1 MSNRGEAMP
10 SFTQQNHELHNFP
23 QDVTG
28 LPRRKFLGRLFGGA
42 AAMASWPGLWN
53 EQGMAGSLGES
64 FALPDLGRL
73 ESGLSV
79 GETPPRSEAYWRLVK
94 DQFMIRGGLIMLNAA
109 NLCPSPYSVQ
119 QAVFRHTRDIDRDPS
134 SLNRAKF
141 SELRSRSRE
150 AVAAFLGAEPQE
162 IALTRN
168 TSEGNNIVIGGL
180 NYRTGDEV
188 VIWDENHPTA
198 NVAWD
203 VRAERYGFTVKRVKV
218 PARIYSIED
227 LIKPFRSAFTDKT
240 RVVCFSHVSNLSGVA
255 LPAKEI
261 CELARTHGVLS
272 HVDGAQTFGSH
283 VIDLHE
289 LGCDFYTGS
298 SHKWFC
304 GPKEMGILYVRKER
318 IPELWPSIIG
328 VGYPGSLKKGAE
340 KFETLGQRDDS
351 RIASMATTVDFHNT
365 IGKAVIEARIRSLA
379 HQLKN
384 RLKQKIPR
392 VVFRTPLEA
401 ELSGGPVI
409 FSVPGIDLEKA
420 LDELYHKHDI
430 GVAVFGGDLAGIRLC
445 PHIYNTMEELERAAD
460 AVRSLA

>member
-1 MSNRGEAMP
+1 MP
-10 SFTQQNHELHNFP
+10 SVAHQNYELHNFP
-23 QDVTG
+23 QDVKG
-28 LPRRKFLGRLFGGA
+28 LPRRKFLGRLLGGGA
-42 AAMASWPGLWN
+42 ALAAWPDFWSSGRMGDGLLPGN
-53 EQGMAGSLGES
+53 AP
-64 FALPDLGRL
+64 PDLGYL
-73 ESGLSV
+73 KASV
-79 GETPPRSEAYWRLVK
+79 YHGEKTTRSEAYWQLVK
-94 DQFMIRGGLIMLNAA
+94 DQFMIRDGLVMLNAA
-109 NLCPSPYSVQ
+109 NLCPSPYPVQ
-119 QAVFRHTRDIDRDPS
+119 QAVFRLTRDIDRDPS

-141 SELRSRSRE
+141 SELRSRSRQ
-150 AVAAFLGAEPQE
+150 AVAELLGADPDE

-180 NYRTGDEV
+180 NYKAGDEV

-218 PARIYSIED
+218 PSKIYSIED

-261 CELARTHGVLS
+261 CEMARTHGVLS

-283 VIDLHE
+283 VVDLHD

-304 GPKEMGILYVRKER
+304 GPKEMGVLYVRKQR

-328 VGYPGSLKKGAE
+328 VGYPGALKKGAE

-351 RIASMATTVDFHNT
+351 RIAAVATTVNFHNT
-365 IGKAVIEARIRSLA
+365 IGKTFIEARVRGLA
-379 HQLKN
+379 HELKTQLKKK
-384 RLKQKIPR
+384 LPR
-392 VVFRTPLEA
+392 VVFRTPLEP

-409 FSVPGIDLEKA
+409 FNAPGIDLGKA
-420 LDELYHKHDI
+420 LDVLYHDHNI
-430 GVAVFGGDLAGIRLC
+430 GGAVFGGDLAGIRLC
-445 PHIYNTMEELERAAD
+445 PHIYNTMEEMERAAT
-460 AVRSLA
+460 AVSGLA